1 MKVKTNFKQM
11 YLVDTMHYNKLTFKD
26 DPSVAWIDR
35 PMKPNIHIHNKHT
48 PPPYTPPPPPPPTSA
63 LPAPLPQQPSPSQL
77 PTAPLV
83 PSSNANPF
91 PSVLP
96 VPSHA
101 TSHIQPSVDFLNQIY
116 DKDDSEVNDWM
127 NSEQQNVK
135 DYRDDPNIPWVK
147 QKTTKDTD
155 AILKQKEETKVE
167 SSQPQSTE
175 SMQIDVPSNQ
185 IVKNNLNSAK
195 SAANTSKTPHITY
208 SKPIKSLLSLTN
220 TSQIQ
225 KLPQAMEISS
235 LDYTNPPS
243 LQYTQPSALQYIQS
257 PSIDYTQPS
266 ALQYTHPSSLQYTQP
281 SALQYTQPSSL
292 QYTQPSALQYS
303 QPSSLQYTQP
313 PALQYTQPS
322 QLQYTQPSA
331 LQYTQPSQLQYTQ
344 PSALQY
350 TQPSPLHYSQP
361 SALQYTHPSPLNSTD
376 TKRSLPQLKQENRCI
391 ECDDDIAVRE
401 YKDYDTIKNDAIV
414 TFKCTLCDTNFKK
427 KSALLRHNKDFHDAF
442 YQSEKGVK
450 RKSTNMSLNNKRFKS
465 ARGDKRKMNSISPPN
480 KKANTKI

>member
-63 LPAPLPQQPSPSQL
+63 PPAPLPPQPSPSQL

-266 ALQYTHPSSLQYTQP
+266 ALQYTHPSSLQYTHP

-303 QPSSLQYTQP
+303 QPS
-313 PALQYTQPS
+313 ALQYS
-322 QLQYTQPSA
+322 
-331 LQYTQPSQLQYTQ
+331 QPSQLQYTQ

-427 KSALLRHNKDFHDAF
+427 KSALMRHNKDFHDAF
-442 YQSEKGVK
+442 YQTEKGLKRKSNNNSLTNKRMKSERTGVK
-450 RKSTNMSLNNKRFKS
+450 RQGTQAKL
-465 ARGDKRKMNSISPPN
+465 ISPPH
-480 KKANTKI
+480 KKANTEIVVYEPYVVEKST

>member
-1 MKVKTNFKQM
+1 MGK
-11 YLVDTMHYNKLTFKD
+11 
-26 DPSVAWIDR
+26 
-35 PMKPNIHIHNKHT
+35 
-48 PPPYTPPPPPPPTSA
+48 
-63 LPAPLPQQPSPSQL
+63 
-77 PTAPLV
+77 
-83 PSSNANPF
+83 
-91 PSVLP
+91 
-96 VPSHA
+96 
-101 TSHIQPSVDFLNQIY
+101 
-116 DKDDSEVNDWM
+116 
-127 NSEQQNVK
+127 
-135 DYRDDPNIPWVK
+135 
-147 QKTTKDTD
+147 TKDTG
-155 AILKQKEETKVE
+155 AIRKQKQETKVE

-235 LDYTNPPS
+235 LDCTNP
-243 LQYTQPSALQYIQS
+243 
-257 PSIDYTQPS
+257 
-266 ALQYTHPSSLQYTQP
+266 
-281 SALQYTQPSSL
+281 PSSL

-322 QLQYTQPSA
+322 QLQYTQPVA
-331 LQYTQPSQLQYTQ
+331 LQYTHTSQLKYT
-344 PSALQY
+344 
-350 TQPSPLHYSQP
+350 QP

-427 KSALLRHNKDFHDAF
+427 KSALMRHNKDFHDAF
-442 YQSEKGVK
+442 YQTEKGLKRKSNNNSLTNKRMKSERTGVK
-450 RKSTNMSLNNKRFKS
+450 RQGTQAKL
-465 ARGDKRKMNSISPPN
+465 ISPPH
-480 KKANTKI
+480 KKANTEIVVYEPYVVEKST